1 MESSIEKKNQAAR
14 LLLNKAHGSNNRVY
28 LALGS
33 LKKSW
38 GGYAPELSRQID
50 LV

>member
-38 GGYAPELSRQID
+38 GVTPLNY
-50 LV
+50 LVKLT